1 MCTNVEFL
9 KENSALVPCESH
21 VYLNRAYFNLIF
33 YKRSSSIKMK
43 YHILDTK
50 KYNLKKSLLT

>member
-1 MCTNVEFL
+1 MCANIEFL
-9 KENSALVPCESH
+9 KENSTLEPCESH

-50 KYNLKKSLLT
+50 KYNLQKSLLT